1 MGNVSREARLLFIQ
15 LWTVAD
21 DAGRLRD
28 DPRYL
33 AYALY
38 PRDDDA
44 ERHIRFWLGEL
55 ERQECIR
62 QYRNGCA
69 SFIAVTNWLRHQKIA
84 HPTRSRIAAPPAAEQ
99 FDLLGHTAGFTEE
112 CGRQSFVRINGGRA

>member
-15 LWTVAD
+15 LWILAD
-21 DAGRLRD
+21 DAGRLWD

-44 ERHIRFWLGEL
+44 ERHIGRWLGEL
-55 ERQECIR
+55 EAQECICR
-62 QYRNGCA
+62 YRNRSA
-69 SFIAVTNWLRHQKIA
+69 SVIAVTNWSRHQKIS
-84 HPTRSRIAAPPAAEQ
+84 HPTRSRIAAPASEQ

-112 CGRQSFVRINGGRA
+112 CGRQSFVRINGGHA